1 MEKRTDSYP
10 LSGISREIWDFKYRY
25 RLADGTIIDHT
36 IKDTWRR
43 VARAAAAVEL
53 EGQRQHWAD
62 AFYDIL
68 HGFRFLPGGRIIAGA
83 GTKRD
88 VTLFNCFVMG
98 DIEDTVADIFDVLK
112 DSALTMEAGGGIGVD
127 FSPIRPKGAIIEKL
141 DATAAG
147 PVAFMDVW
155 DAMCRTIMAAG
166 ARRGA
171 MMGVLSCD
179 HPDIEDFITAKREPG
194 RLTNF
199 NMSVL
204 ITDAFMQAV
213 EEDADWPL
221 KHAGQV
227 MKTVKARALFDAIMR
242 STYDHAEPGVIFV
255 DTINRENNL
264 YWLEHIHA
272 TNPCGEQP
280 LPPYGSCLLGSVN
293 LTRFIRQPFS
303 KDAYLDEETLCEVVR
318 TAVRL
323 LDNAIDISR
332 YPLEQQRAEAH
343 AKRRIGLGIT
353 GLADALAMLGL
364 RYGSEQAAETA
375 KGWMAC
381 IERAAYETSIALA
394 REKGPFPLFDAER
407 YAACGHASR
416 LPDELKRAIRQH
428 GIRNA
433 LLTSIAPTGTI
444 SLLAGNVSSGIEP
457 IFALEYMRRLRLPDG
472 SAHEELLQ
480 DYAVRL
486 WRQMF
491 GNKPLPEDIFV
502 TVNDL
507 HWRDHLRMQAALQQ
521 HVDSAISK
529 TINLPQDIRFEDFRE
544 VYRAAW
550 KAGLKGCTTYR
561 PNPVTGAVLQAVP
574 PAEEHAPRQDAPA
587 PAASQP
593 LPQAT
598 PAHPPAAKADAAP
611 DMMPETDLSSDG
623 CDALACTLPPPR
635 PRPEPL
641 GETCPH
647 CGEPT
652 LVHTEGCSQ
661 CLSCDHS
668 TCG

>member
-1 MEKRTDSYP
+1 MEAKKYMDKRAEP
-10 LSGISREIWDFKYRY
+10 FEFAGISREIWDIKYRY
-25 RLADGTIIDHT
+25 RLADGTIIDKT
-36 IKDTWRR
+36 IEDTWRR
-43 VARAAAAVEL
+43 VAEAVAAVEP
-53 EGQRQHWAD
+53 EPERARWAE
-62 AFYDIL
+62 AFHDIL
-68 HGFRFLPGGRIIAGA
+68 RDFHFLPGGRIIAGA

-98 DIEDTVADIFDVLK
+98 DIEDSIAGIFDALK
-112 DSALTMEAGGGIGVD
+112 ESALTMEAGGGIGVD
-127 FSPIRPKGAIIEKL
+127 FSPIRPMGAVIEKL

-179 HPDIEDFITAKREPG
+179 HPDIETFIHAKRQPG

-204 ITDAFMQAV
+204 VTDAFMQAV

-221 KHAGQV
+221 RFNGKE
-227 MKTVKARALFDAIMR
+227 MRTLKARALWDAIMR
-242 STYDHAEPGVIFV
+242 STHDHAEPGVIFV

-264 YWLEHIHA
+264 WWLEHIHA

-280 LPPYGSCLLGSVN
+280 LPPHGSCLLGSVN
-293 LTRFIRQPFS
+293 LVKFVERPFA
-303 KDAYLDEETLCEVVR
+303 KDARLNEKKLCDVVR
-318 TAVRL
+318 VAVRL
-323 LDNAIDISR
+323 LDNAISVSR
-332 YPLEQQRAEAH
+332 YPLEAQRAEAH
-343 AKRRIGLGIT
+343 AKRRMGLGIT

-364 RYGSEQAAETA
+364 RYGSEKAAETA
-375 KGWMAC
+375 KGWMAS
-381 IERAAYETSIALA
+381 IERAAYEASVELA
-394 REKGPFPLFDAER
+394 REKGAFPLFDAER
-407 YAACGHASR
+407 YAACGHAAK
-416 LPDELKRAIRQH
+416 LPGDLKTRIRRH

-457 IFALEYMRRLRLPDG
+457 IFALEYVRRLRLPDG
-472 SAHEELLQ
+472 TAKEELLE

-486 WRQMF
+486 WRRLH
-491 GNKPLPEDIFV
+491 GDAPLPEAFV
-502 TVNDL
+502 TVEDL
-507 HWRDHLRMQAALQQ
+507 SWRDHLRMQAALQE

-529 TINLPQDIRFEDFRE
+529 TINLPADIPFEDFRE
-544 VYRAAW
+544 VYYAAW
-550 KAGLKGCTTYR
+550 KAGLKGVTTYR
-561 PNPVTGAVLQAVP
+561 PNPVTGSVLKAV
-574 PAEEHAPRQDAPA
+574 EEKGREREEGRNATGPA
-587 PAASQP
+587 PAA
-593 LPQAT
+593 AE
-598 PAHPPAAKADAAP
+598 AP
-611 DMMPETDLSSDG
+611 MPETDLAGDG
-623 CDALACTLPPPR
+623 CDAVACILPPPQ
-635 PRPEPL
+635 PRPERL
-641 GETCPH
+641 AETCPA

-652 LVHTEGCSQ
+652 LVHTEGCAQ

>member
-1 MEKRTDSYP
+1 MDRRVEP
-10 LSGISREIWDFKYRY
+10 FAFAGIAREIWDIKYRY
-25 RLADGTIIDHT
+25 RLADGTIIDRT
-36 IKDTWRR
+36 IEDTWRR
-43 VARAAAAVEL
+43 VAEAIAAAEPANA
-53 EGQRQHWAD
+53 RTRWAQ

-68 HGFRFLPGGRIIAGA
+68 RDFRFLPGGRIIAGA

-98 DIEDTVADIFDVLK
+98 DIEDSVAGIFEVLK
-112 DSALTMEAGGGIGVD
+112 ESALTMEAGGGIGVD

-155 DAMCRTIMAAG
+155 DAMCATIMAAG

-171 MMGVLSCD
+171 MMGVLACD
-179 HPDIEDFITAKREPG
+179 HPDIEAFIHAKRQPG

-204 ITDAFMQAV
+204 VTDAFMRAV
-213 EEDADWPL
+213 EEDGDWSL
-221 KHAGQV
+221 RHGGREV
-227 MKTVKARALFDAIMR
+227 RRVKARDLWDAIMR
-242 STYDHAEPGVIFV
+242 STFDHAEPGVIFV

-264 YWLEHIHA
+264 WWLEHIHA

-280 LPPYGSCLLGSVN
+280 LPPHGSCLLGSVN
-293 LTRFIRQPFS
+293 LVKFIERPFAP
-303 KDAYLDEETLCEVVR
+303 DARLNEEALCNVVR
-318 TAVRL
+318 VAVRL
-323 LDNAIDISR
+323 LDDAIAVSR
-332 YPLEQQRAEAH
+332 YPLEAQRAEAH
-343 AKRRIGLGIT
+343 AKRRMGLGIT

-364 RYGSEQAAETA
+364 RYGSEEAAETA

-381 IERAAYETSIALA
+381 IERAAYEASVELA

-407 YAACGHASR
+407 YASCGHAAK
-416 LPDELKRAIRQH
+416 LPDDLKAQIRRH

-457 IFALEYMRRLRLPDG
+457 IFALEYVRRLRLPDG
-472 SAHEELLQ
+472 STKEELLE

-486 WRQMF
+486 WRKLH
-491 GNKPLPEDIFV
+491 GDAPLPETFV
-502 TVNDL
+502 TVEDL
-507 HWRDHLRMQAALQQ
+507 TWQDHLRMQAALQQ

-529 TINLPQDIRFEDFRE
+529 TINLPEDISFEAFRD
-544 VYRAAW
+544 VYREAW
-550 KAGLKGCTTYR
+550 KAGLKGVTTYR
-561 PNPVTGAVLQAVP
+561 PNPVTGAVLEAVDG
-574 PAEEHAPRQDAPA
+574 AARK
-587 PAASQP
+587 PAADGTPEEP
-593 LPQAT
+593 L
-598 PAHPPAAKADAAP
+598 
-611 DMMPETDLSSDG
+611 PETDLAGDG
-623 CDALACTLPPPR
+623 CDAMTCTLPPPQ
-635 PRPEPL
+635 PRPERL
-641 GETCPH
+641 AETCPA

-652 LVHTEGCSQ
+652 LVHTEGCAQ

>member
-1 MEKRTDSYP
+1 MHQQADSIA
-10 LSGISREIWDFKYRY
+10 LGGISRRIWDIKYRY

-36 IKDTWRR
+36 IDDTFRR
-43 VARAAAAVEL
+43 VASAAASVEK
-53 EGQRQHWAD
+53 EEQRERWTQ
-62 AFYDIL
+62 AFLDIL
-68 HGFRFLPGGRIIAGA
+68 RGFRFLPGGRILAGA
-83 GTKRD
+83 GTSRD

-98 DIEDTVADIFDVLK
+98 DVEDSIAGIFDALK

-127 FSPIRPKGAIIEKL
+127 FSTIRPKGTVIETL

-171 MMGVLSCD
+171 MMGVLACD
-179 HPDIEDFITAKREPG
+179 HPDIEAFIHAKRQPG

-213 EEDADWPL
+213 EDDAGWPL
-221 KHAGQV
+221 RHAGRV
-227 MKTVKARALFDAIMR
+227 VKTVSARALFDAIMR
-242 STYDHAEPGVIFV
+242 STYDHAEPGVIFI

-280 LPPYGSCLLGSVN
+280 LPPYGACLLGSLN
-293 LTRFIRQPFS
+293 LTRFVQDPFGE
-303 KDAYLDEETLCEVVR
+303 KARLDTESLCAAAR

-323 LDNAIDISR
+323 LDNVIDISR
-332 YPLEQQRAEAH
+332 YPLEQQRAEAR

-353 GLADALAMLGL
+353 GLADALVMLGL
-364 RYGSEQAAETA
+364 RYGSEEAAEA
-375 KGWMAC
+375 ARSWMAC
-381 IERAAYETSIALA
+381 IERAAYETSIELA

-407 YAACGHASR
+407 YAAAGHAAR
-416 LPDELKRAIRQH
+416 LPDDLKELIRRH

-457 IFALEYMRRLRLPDG
+457 IFALEYVRRLRLPDG

-480 DYAVRL
+480 DHAVAL
-486 WRQMF
+486 WREMF
-491 GNKPLPEDIFV
+491 GDAPLPRDIFV
-502 TVNDL
+502 TVDDL
-507 HWRDHLRMQAALQQ
+507 HWRDHLRMQQALQN

-529 TINLPQDIRFEDFRE
+529 TINLPEDISFEDFRS
-544 VYRAAW
+544 VYQAAW
-550 KAGLKGCTTYR
+550 RAGLKGCTTYR
-561 PNPVTGAVLQAVP
+561 PNPVTGAVLSPVP
-574 PAEEHAPRQDAPA
+574 DATSEAPA
-587 PAASQP
+587 TGRK
-593 LPQAT
+593 T
-598 PAHPPAAKADAAP
+598 PAGKMNEAP
-611 DMMPETDLSSDG
+611 LPETDLASDA
-623 CDALACTLPPPR
+623 CDATACTLPAPQ
-635 PRPEPL
+635 PRPEPVAA
-641 GETCPH
+641 TCPH

-652 LVHTEGCSQ
+652 LVHTEGCPR
-661 CLSCDHS
+661 CLCCDYS